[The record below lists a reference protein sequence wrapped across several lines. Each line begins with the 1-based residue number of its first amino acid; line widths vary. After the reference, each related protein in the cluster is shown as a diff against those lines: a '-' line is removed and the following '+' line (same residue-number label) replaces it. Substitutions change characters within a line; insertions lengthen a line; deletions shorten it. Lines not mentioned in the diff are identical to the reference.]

1 MSKEEKQL
9 IDIIQSPKKV
19 RIVNKNKDKD
29 KDKIKKD
36 SIGLTDVSHIQY
48 IKLRELWVK
57 LQK

>member
-1 MSKEEKQL
+1 MSKEEKQQ
-9 IDIIQSPKKV
+9 IDIIQSPKKI
-19 RIVNKNKDKD
+19 RTVN
-29 KDKIKKD
+29 KDKIKKYN

>member
-1 MSKEEKQL
+1 MSKEEKQQ
-9 IDIIQSPKKV
+9 IDIIQSPKKI
-19 RIVNKNKDKD
+19 RIVNK
-29 KDKIKKD
+29 DKIKND

>member
-1 MSKEEKQL
+1 MSKEEKQQ
-9 IDIIQSPKKV
+9 IDIIQSPKKI
-19 RIVNKNKDKD
+19 RTVN
-29 KDKIKKD
+29 KDKIKKYKIKKYN

>member
-1 MSKEEKQL
+1 MSKEEKQQ
-9 IDIIQSPKKV
+9 IDIIQSPKKI
-19 RIVNKNKDKD
+19 RTVNKPMS
-29 KDKIKKD
+29 KIKND

>member
-1 MSKEEKQL
+1 MSKEEKQQ
-9 IDIIQSPKKV
+9 IDIIQSPKKI
-19 RIVNKNKDKD
+19 RTVN
-29 KDKIKKD
+29 KDKIKND